1 MLNCLILKMNRS
13 LTFLVPPSAAC
24 LFIPPLHSSLLR
36 IHPSSFLL
44 LPFVIFPPFLIPL
57 SFITSF
63 VFPTFLLHHRAFASF
78 PFFPAFPSLP
88 SFIPPPP
95 DPFTKL
101 FIPPP
106 HPTRAPLPL
115 PSYYVMCL
123 ISLSLSPPL
132 FSPTAPGIIHSTRLF
147 DLPSI
152 CPFPLFPPPPFMP
165 ILLEFYIPQ
174 LPRNGPCTT
183 YHADFGRFPDQVIR
197 GLALITH
204 GAICS
209 VFVVPVCNICL
220 LKY

>member
-1 MLNCLILKMNRS
+1 MGHIWSFARKRS
-13 LTFLVPPSAAC
+13 T
-24 LFIPPLHSSLLR
+24 SL
-36 IHPSSFLL
+36 
-44 LPFVIFPPFLIPL
+44 
-57 SFITSF
+57 
-63 VFPTFLLHHRAFASF
+63 
-78 PFFPAFPSLP
+78 PSLP
-88 SFIPPPP
+88 SFLLSYPPC
-95 DPFTKL
+95 PFL
-101 FIPPP
+101 MSFMSFLPSSL
-106 HPTRAPLPL
+106 RFFLPL
-115 PSYYVMCL
+115 CPSFLRILPPYFMPL
-123 ISLSLSPPL
+123 IPFLPPCPFFSPPV
-132 FSPTAPGIIHSTRLF
+132 SCISQCRPGIIHSTRLF